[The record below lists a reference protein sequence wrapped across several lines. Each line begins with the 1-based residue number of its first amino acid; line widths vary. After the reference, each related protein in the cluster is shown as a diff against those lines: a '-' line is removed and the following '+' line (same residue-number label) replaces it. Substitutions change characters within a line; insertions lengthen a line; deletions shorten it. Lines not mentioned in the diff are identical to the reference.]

1 MSVRSYFRVQPGGGN
16 KFATDF
22 FREGFIG
29 IDFLE
34 HEDLTAEVAKGKT
47 ELKDACEKIFA
58 DKTDVYKKGSGNS
71 IGRACAKIVTFCKDI
86 KDDDVVLCP
95 DTCGNYAIGI
105 VKGGYKYEPD
115 RGDAE
120 LPPHRRAVEWHFDKG
135 ISSRDLIPELQK
147 YLSVRG
153 TIVNLTENY
162 AEIIEEILAGKHPK
176 TQIHSGYIAETEEKL
191 EEKLCEHWA
200 ECGLEGEYELLAADD
215 ELMSG
220 AELNIHKNE
229 NYEVGRQVQTNA
241 GNIDLLAIDK
251 TRTQLLVIELK
262 QRRGYDEVVGQI
274 LRYMGCLKNELKN
287 ANRAIKVKGC
297 IITYGE
303 SRNILYALDALE
315 KLNTAQ
321 PEDKFI
327 EGVDF
332 YRYVANQKDL
342 SDLKLVKVEV
352 TKTLEA

>member
-34 HEDLTAEVAKGKT
+34 HEDLSAEVDKTKT
-47 ELKDACEKIFA
+47 ELKEVCERIYA

-86 KDDDVVLCP
+86 NDNDVVLCP

-105 VKGGYKYEPD
+105 VKGGYQYEPN
-115 RGDAE
+115 RGEAE
-120 LPPHRRAVEWHFDKG
+120 LPPHRRAIEWHFDKG

-147 YLSVRG
+147 YLTVRG

-162 AEIIEEILAGKHPK
+162 AEIIEEILAGNYPK

-191 EEKLCEHWA
+191 EEKLCELWQQS
-200 ECGLEGEYELLAADD
+200 GLENEYDLLAAND
-215 ELMSG
+215 ELVSG
-220 AELNIHKNE
+220 AELNIHQNDK
-229 NYEVGRQVQTNA
+229 YEIGRQIVINA
-241 GNIDLLAIDK
+241 GKIDLLAINKD
-251 TRTQLLVIELK
+251 RTQLLVIELK

-274 LRYMGCLKNELKN
+274 LSYMGCLKNELKK
-287 ANRAIKVKGC
+287 ANREIKVKGC

-303 SRNILYALDALE
+303 SRNILYALNALE
-315 KLNTAQ
+315 KLTTTQ
-321 PEDKFI
+321 SEDKFI
-327 EGVDF
+327 EGIDF
-332 YRYVANQKDL
+332 YRYIANQKDL
-342 SDLKLVKVEV
+342 SDLKLLKVDV
-352 TKTLEA
+352 SKTLEG